1 MDNTDTQALSFSG
14 NTLSISGNAS
24 TVDFAKY
31 LDNTDAQDLKLSD
44 NNLTI
49 SNGLTTIDLSKYM
62 DNTDTQALSFSGNTL
77 SISGNASTVDFA
89 KYLDNTDA
97 QDLKLSDNNLTISN
111 GLTTIDLSKYMDNT
125 DTQALSF
132 SGNTLSIS
140 GNAST
145 VDFAKYLDNTD
156 AQDLTLTDNS
166 LTITNG
172 TTPVDLSK
180 YMDNTDSQMLS
191 VSGSILSISNGN
203 SIDMSKL
210 KFATDDNQNMES
222 ATLNGTVLTID
233 IENGNPVSVDLAP
246 IVDGYEARI
255 AALEEKMKQVLA
267 KLEVT
272 SVPTEAN
279 RPTAVLYQN
288 VPNPTKGYTTIKYY
302 VPESIGNAIIVFYD
316 NNGAK
321 RKEIILYERGE
332 GSVVIPEGEFSSGAY
347 FYTLVTDGLR
357 ADTKTMIV
365 SK

>member
-1 MDNTDTQALSFSG
+1 
-14 NTLSISGNAS
+14 SISGNAS

-77 SISGNASTVDFA
+77 SISGNASTVDF
-89 KYLDNTDA
+89 T
-97 QDLKLSDNNLTISN
+97 
-111 GLTTIDLSKYMDNT
+111 
-125 DTQALSF
+125 
-132 SGNTLSIS
+132 
-140 GNAST
+140 
-145 VDFAKYLDNTD
+145 KYLDNTD
-156 AQDLTLTDNS
+156 AQDLTLTDNN

-233 IENGNPVSVDLAP
+233 IEDGNSVSVDLAP

-272 SVPTEAN
+272 SVPTHVN

-321 RKEIILYERGE
+321 RKEITLYERGE
-332 GSVVIPEGEFSSGAY
+332 GTVVIPEGEFKSGAY
-347 FYTLVTDGLR
+347 FYTLITDGLR